1 MNPDETR
8 AVARLPHLDIEL
20 HHRRDPEEGVETL
33 SVTLRGRPD
42 LDAAMGL
49 LDPFRLLAAWSAF
62 NPWLVAA
69 NPWLAAWLPPAAR
82 AARLPSPARRPPAR
96 PSGGSGEA

>member
-20 HHRRDPEEGVETL
+20 HHRKDPEHGVETL

-42 LDAAMGL
+42 LDAAVSL

-62 NPWLVAA
+62 

-82 AARLPSPARRPPAR
+82 AARLPSPAPRLER
-96 PSGGSGEA
+96 PSDGPGKARSPGRPR